1 MNFWNGARLLGS
13 GGEFSSGAVNEI
25 LLNRNPSFSPGW
37 KPGARR
43 IAKPRKSSN
52 LAPSGQ
58 SIASRTSVGDVYA
71 LAMTLPACFACGC
84 LPFAR
89 RAIAI
94 LLKCGECAD
103 AKTKLQRP

>member
-13 GGEFSSGAVNEI
+13 GGEFSSGAVNDI

-58 SIASRTSVGDVYA
+58 SIASRTRVGDVYA
-71 LAMTLPACFACGC
+71 LAMTRPLPEFVCGC
-84 LPFAR
+84 LRFGR
-89 RAIAI
+89 RAIAV
-94 LLKCGECAD
+94 LPEM
-103 AKTKLQRP
+103 